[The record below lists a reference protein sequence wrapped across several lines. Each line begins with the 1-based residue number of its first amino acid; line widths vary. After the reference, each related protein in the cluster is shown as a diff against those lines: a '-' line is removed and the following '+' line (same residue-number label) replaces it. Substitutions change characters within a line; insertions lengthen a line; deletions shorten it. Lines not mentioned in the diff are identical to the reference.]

1 MAMTFEQ
8 FLAASNAEVVG
19 GDLIVGVLKE
29 RKTVGSIA
37 SGTFILNEHGQE
49 LLAKYEGAAVVEPP
63 VEEAPAKTKTK
74 AA

>member
-19 GDLIVGVLKE
+19 GDLIVGVMKT
-29 RKTVGSIA
+29 RRTVGSIA
-37 SGTFILNEHGQE
+37 TGTFVLNDEGQA
-49 LLAKYEGAAVVEPP
+49 LLAEYEAAAA
-63 VEEAPAKTKTK
+63 EAESAPKSKTK